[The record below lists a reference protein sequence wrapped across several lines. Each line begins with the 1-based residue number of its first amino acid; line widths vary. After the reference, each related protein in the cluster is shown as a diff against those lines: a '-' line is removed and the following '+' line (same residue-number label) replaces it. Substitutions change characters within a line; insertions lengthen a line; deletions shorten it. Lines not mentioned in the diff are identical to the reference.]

1 MRNTTGDSVIGE
13 GGMRIDSP
21 EKLISFLDDIEKIYN
36 KFGLL
41 IEGSHSGFS
50 IKRIQ

>member
-13 GGMRIDSP
+13 GGMRIEIP

-36 KFGLL
+36 KYGLL